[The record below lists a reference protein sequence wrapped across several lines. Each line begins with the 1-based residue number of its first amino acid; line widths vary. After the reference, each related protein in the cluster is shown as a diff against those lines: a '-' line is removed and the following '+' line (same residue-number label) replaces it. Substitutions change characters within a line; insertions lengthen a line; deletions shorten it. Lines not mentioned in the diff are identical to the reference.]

1 MPIGNGEQSVNADH
15 LAETGRARV
24 LDQKSFTPTW
34 LLDNMD
40 SMLALSNQFS
50 NLPDFADVEAAE
62 KIVALAEYQLSAGE
76 R

>member
-1 MPIGNGEQSVNADH
+1 
-15 LAETGRARV
+15 
-24 LDQKSFTPTW
+24 
-34 LLDNMD
+34 MD

-50 NLPDFADVEAAE
+50 NLPDFADVEAAV